1 MRLPDDSRSAPSGKK
16 RFLKVAGLFVL
27 ITMVVWAILF
37 YVARQYVV
45 SQAEDKI
52 KEILLVH
59 KGMHHYV
66 QKIMHPALYKYKN
79 DNEIK
84 KDFYAPELFSS
95 SFIIRNLHGFYNQEK
110 NASGDAELYY
120 KMAANNP
127 RNKVN
132 KADLLEQNLIVMFN
146 KNRDMKEYRDVV
158 SINGTQYLYV
168 AIPFLE
174 NNKNCLTCHGKC
186 EDAPAQLLER
196 YKDAGG
202 FNEDLGVI
210 RAVISVRAPLSD
222 ELFDISIIGGALFSG
237 VAVLIGLLFFNTRL
251 KGVVNRRTAKLKHEI
266 EVRIQAEQE
275 VEKLR
280 NYLSNVIDSMPSQI
294 VGVTPDGIITQWN
307 SGAGSDFGISKEDAL
322 GKNVEQIAPR
332 LADEMEKVRK
342 AIQSRTI
349 QVESKRVRRENGD
362 VHYEDVTVYPLIA
375 NGVEGAVIRIDD
387 VTGRVHL
394 EQVLVQSE
402 KMMSV
407 GGLAAGMAH
416 EINNPLAGILGSAFN
431 IKKRVFSDL
440 KSNRS
445 VAAECGVRLELVQE
459 YLKKR
464 KVDRMLDS
472 IQESGK
478 RAAAIVENMLSFS
491 RKSDGQMQLF
501 DLSSLMDRTLD
512 LAANDYN
519 LKKLYDF
526 RQIKIIREYQP
537 GMKRVLCDGNE
548 IQQVFLNLLK
558 NGAEAMIEKQYS
570 ETSPTFNCRVY
581 EEKGMAVVEIE
592 DNGPG
597 MDEVTCSR
605 IFEPFYTTK
614 AVGRGTG
621 LGLSVSYFIITDQH
635 NGNMTVESDPA
646 VGTKFIIRLPI
657 RVATDG

>member
-1 MRLPDDSRSAPSGKK
+1 MRLPDDSRSATSGKK
-16 RFLKVAGLFVL
+16 KFLQVAGLFVL
-27 ITMVVWAILF
+27 ITMVVWVILF

-66 QKIMHPALYKYKN
+66 QEIMHPALYKYKN

-110 NASGDAELYY
+110 NASGEAELYY

-132 KADLLEQNLIVMFN
+132 KADLLEQNLITMFN
-146 KNRDMKEYRDVV
+146 KNREIKEYRDVV

-174 NNKNCLTCHGKC
+174 NNKGCLTCHGKC
-186 EDAPAQLLER
+186 EDAPAQLRER
-196 YKDAGG
+196 YKGAGG
-202 FNEDLGVI
+202 YNEELGVI
-210 RAVISVRAPLSD
+210 RAVISVRAPLGD

-237 VAVLIGLLFFNTRL
+237 VAALIGLLFFSTRL
-251 KGVVNRRTAKLKHEI
+251 KGVVNRRTAKLKQEI

-294 VGVTPDGIITQWN
+294 VGVTPEGIITQWN

-322 GKNVEQIAPR
+322 GQNVEQIAPR

-349 QVESKRVRRENGD
+349 QVESKRIRRENGD

-445 VAAECGVRLELVQE
+445 VADECGVHLELVQE
-459 YLKKR
+459 YLRKR

-478 RAAAIVENMLSFS
+478 RAAAIVDNMLSFS

-501 DLSSLMDRTLD
+501 DLSSLMDRTLE

-519 LKKLYDF
+519 LKKFYDF

-537 GMKRVLCDGNE
+537 GMKRVFCDGNE
-548 IQQVFLNLLK
+548 IQQVFLNLFK
-558 NGAEAMIEKQYS
+558 NGAEAMTEKQYS
-570 ETSPTFNCRVY
+570 DTSPTFHCRVY

-635 NGNMTVESDPA
+635 NGNMAVESDPA
-646 VGTKFIIRLPI
+646 EGTKFIIRLPI
-657 RVATDG
+657 RVGAGG